1 MFDTLSAQIGAIFVV
16 IVCAFAFLR
25 GDKPERIASGAYIL
39 CWFASLLTQDSR
51 SFYRADYAMFTVD
64 VFLLIVLAALS
75 WKSKR
80 NWPVW
85 ASALQLLVVM
95 SHVVAFVDKKP
106 PVFSILA
113 AINLAGYGVLVAIAV
128 GTFWAWQDR
137 RAASGKS

>member
-1 MFDTLSAQIGAIFVV
+1 MFDTLSAQIGAFFVV
-16 IVCAFAFLR
+16 VVCAFAFLR
-25 GDKPERIASGAYIL
+25 GDRPERIASGAYIL
-39 CWFASLLTQDSR
+39 CWFASLLMQDSEHA
-51 SFYRADYAMFTVD
+51 YRAEYAMTGID
-64 VFLLIVLAALS
+64 IFLLIVLAALS

-95 SHVVAFVDKKP
+95 SHVVSFVDKKP